1 MDISFIGWIHTL
13 IALLAICSGAYSLK
27 KYTIIE
33 TKNLSAKIF
42 VFATVVAAIT
52 ALLIYKRGFGVGHLL
67 AIVTLLAV
75 IFGYINEKGL
85 FFGFLAPYL
94 QTISYS
100 ALFLFHMVP
109 GITEVL
115 RRFPR
120 DNPIVLDSNID
131 HPILISFYI
140 TFFISY
146 LIIITNQIIWLK
158 KRTVYI

>member
-13 IALLAICSGAYSLK
+13 IALIAILSGAYSLK

-42 VFATVVAAIT
+42 IITTIIAAIT

-67 AIVTLLAV
+67 AIITLLAV

-85 FFGFLAPYL
+85 FFGFLAPYF
-94 QTISYS
+94 QIISYS
-100 ALFLFHMVP
+100 ALFLFHMIP
-109 GITEVL
+109 GITEIL
-115 RRFPR
+115 RRFPP
-120 DNPIVLDSNID
+120 DNPILIDSNVD

-146 LIIITNQIIWLK
+146 LIITTNQIIWLQ
-158 KRTVYI
+158 KRGS

>member
-1 MDISFIGWIHTL
+1 
-13 IALLAICSGAYSLK
+13 
-27 KYTIIE
+27 
-33 TKNLSAKIF
+33 
-42 VFATVVAAIT
+42 
-52 ALLIYKRGFGVGHLL
+52 LIYKRGFGVGHLL

-75 IFGYINEKGL
+75 IFGYINERGL
-85 FFGFLAPYL
+85 FFGFLSPYF

-115 RRFPR
+115 RRFPI
-120 DNPIVLDSNID
+120 DNPIVVDSNVD

-146 LIIITNQIIWLK
+146 LIITTHQIMWLR
-158 KRTVYI
+158 KRIVKLKVTLIKRLLNYLCSNSL

>member
-1 MDISFIGWIHTL
+1 MDISIIGWIHTL
-13 IALLAICSGAYSLK
+13 IALVAIASGSYSLK
-27 KYTIIE
+27 NHTIIE

-42 VFATVVAAIT
+42 VLATVVAALT

-75 IFGYINEKGL
+75 IFGYINERGL
-85 FFGFLAPYL
+85 FFGFLTPYL

-115 RRFPR
+115 RRFPQ
-120 DNPIVLDSNID
+120 DNPIVIDSNVD

-146 LIIITNQIIWLK
+146 LIITTNQIMWLK
-158 KRTVYI
+158 KISG

>member
-13 IALLAICSGAYSLK
+13 IALLAIGSGAYSLK
-27 KYTIIE
+27 KYNIIE

-42 VFATVVAAIT
+42 VFATIVAAIT

-75 IFGYINEKGL
+75 IFGYINERGL
-85 FFGFLAPYL
+85 FFGFLTPYL

-146 LIIITNQIIWLK
+146 LIITTNQIIWLK
-158 KRTVYI
+158 KRSD

>member
-13 IALLAICSGAYSLK
+13 IALLAIGSGAYSLK
-27 KYTIIE
+27 KHTIIE

-75 IFGYINEKGL
+75 IFGYINERGL
-85 FFGFLAPYL
+85 FFGFLTPYL

-146 LIIITNQIIWLK
+146 LIITTNQIIWLK
-158 KRTVYI
+158 KRSG

>member
-13 IALLAICSGAYSLK
+13 IALIAILSGAYSLK

-42 VFATVVAAIT
+42 IVTTIIAAIT

-67 AIVTLLAV
+67 AIITLLAV

-85 FFGFLAPYL
+85 FFGFLAPYF
-94 QTISYS
+94 QIISYS
-100 ALFLFHMVP
+100 ALFLFHMIP
-109 GITEVL
+109 GITEIL
-115 RRFPR
+115 RRFPT
-120 DNPIVLDSNID
+120 DNPIVIDSNVD
-131 HPILISFYI
+131 HPILIGFYI

-146 LIIITNQIIWLK
+146 LIVTTNQIIWLK
-158 KRTVYI
+158 KRGS

>member
-13 IALLAICSGAYSLK
+13 IALIAILSGAYSLK

-42 VFATVVAAIT
+42 IVTTIFAAIT

-67 AIVTLLAV
+67 AIITLLAV

-85 FFGFLAPYL
+85 FFGFLAPYF
-94 QTISYS
+94 QIISYS
-100 ALFLFHMVP
+100 ALFLFHMIP
-109 GITEVL
+109 GITEIL
-115 RRFPR
+115 RRFPT
-120 DNPIVLDSNID
+120 DNPIVIDSNVD

-146 LIIITNQIIWLK
+146 LIITTNQIIWLK
-158 KRTVYI
+158 KRGS

>member
-13 IALLAICSGAYSLK
+13 IALIAILSGAYSLK

-42 VFATVVAAIT
+42 IVTTIFAAIT

-67 AIVTLLAV
+67 AIITLLAV

-85 FFGFLAPYL
+85 FFGFLAPYF
-94 QTISYS
+94 QIISYS
-100 ALFLFHMVP
+100 ALFLFHMIP
-109 GITEVL
+109 GITEIL
-115 RRFPR
+115 RRFPT
-120 DNPIVLDSNID
+120 DNPIVIDSNVD

-146 LIIITNQIIWLK
+146 LIITTNQIIWLQ
-158 KRTVYI
+158 KRGS

>member
-13 IALLAICSGAYSLK
+13 IALIAILSGAYSLK

-42 VFATVVAAIT
+42 IVTTIIAAIT

-67 AIVTLLAV
+67 AIITLLAV

-85 FFGFLAPYL
+85 FFGFLAPYF
-94 QTISYS
+94 QIISYS
-100 ALFLFHMVP
+100 ALFLFHMIP
-109 GITEVL
+109 GITEIL
-115 RRFPR
+115 RRFPT
-120 DNPIVLDSNID
+120 DNPIVIDSNVD

-146 LIIITNQIIWLK
+146 LIITTNQIIWLK
-158 KRTVYI
+158 KRGS

>member
-13 IALLAICSGAYSLK
+13 IALIAILSGAYSLK

-33 TKNLSAKIF
+33 TKNFSAKIF
-42 VFATVVAAIT
+42 IVTTIIAAIT

-67 AIVTLLAV
+67 AIITLLAV
-75 IFGYINEKGL
+75 IFGYINERGW
-85 FFGFLAPYL
+85 FFGFLAPYF
-94 QTISYS
+94 QTVSYS
-100 ALFLFHMVP
+100 SLFLFHMIP

-115 RRFPR
+115 RRFPP
-120 DNPIVLDSNID
+120 DNPIVIDSNVD

-146 LIIITNQIIWLK
+146 LIITTNQIIWLQ
-158 KRTVYI
+158 KRGS

>member
-13 IALLAICSGAYSLK
+13 IALVAIGSGAYSLK
-27 KYTIIE
+27 KYIIIE

-42 VFATVVAAIT
+42 AFATIVAAIT

-75 IFGYINEKGL
+75 IFGYINERGL

-120 DNPIVLDSNID
+120 DNPIVIDSNID

-158 KRTVYI
+158 KRTV